1 MRMLVV
7 YVIPTQAMCSLGGL
21 TQGVS
26 APLEAAAEEIQMT
39 QARLMDAQAQLQ
51 AQAAEHTEHLK
62 WRFAEE
68 EEMRM
73 ESEGLRRR
81 TQVSSR
87 QQGARSGPPGRQQ
100 DVLQGGTQAPS
111 RTGLGKW
118 CLLTCSVAA
127 SVSLCI
133 ATGDGGAGGAAQE

>member
-1 MRMLVV
+1 MSACWENVHFLYPKSDVSAF
-7 YVIPTQAMCSLGGL
+7 PFPQAMCSLGGL

-73 ESEGLRRR
+73 ESEELRRR

-87 QQGARSGPPGRQQ
+87 KQEARSDLPGEQQG
-100 DVLQGGTQAPS
+100 VL
-111 RTGLGKW
+111 
-118 CLLTCSVAA
+118 
-127 SVSLCI
+127 
-133 ATGDGGAGGAAQE
+133 